1 MKWNWDSTHW
11 KRSTKLLLGIATV
24 WPVLYMFLFMA
35 SILSMMLLLPLTEN
49 RSKNSCGRLD
59 VLQLDRKIKDGQIK
73 ELTIRPDE
81 ILSKERIGACEY
93 ETSVSDDSTRREILG
108 DARELVN
115 GKPRVEVIDENT
127 SQRESAP
134 FFFPL
139 GFVALMAAHLFTML
153 LMMGLM
159 PFYII
164 MAVKNERLDQTMR
177 IVWVVLACTV
187 GMFAN
192 IVYWYLYV
200 WRKPPVGDT
209 PPSVAAA

>member
-1 MKWNWDSTHW
+1 MGT
-11 KRSTKLLLGIATV
+11 I
-24 WPVLYMFLFMA
+24 F
-35 SILSMMLLLPLTEN
+35 SMVLLLPLTEN

-59 VLQLDRKIKDGQIK
+59 VLQLDQKIKDGQIK
-73 ELTIRPDE
+73 ELTIRTDE
-81 ILSKERIGACEY
+81 ILSKDRIGACEY
-93 ETSVSDDSTRREILG
+93 ETSVSDESTRREILS

-127 SQRESAP
+127 SQPESAP

-139 GFVALMAAHLFTML
+139 GFGVLIAAHLFTML
-153 LMMGLM
+153 VMMGLL

-164 MAVKNERLDQTMR
+164 LAVKNERLDQTMR
-177 IVWVVLACTV
+177 IVWVVLACTI
-187 GMFAN
+187 GIFAD
-192 IVYWYLYV
+192 IVYWYLYI